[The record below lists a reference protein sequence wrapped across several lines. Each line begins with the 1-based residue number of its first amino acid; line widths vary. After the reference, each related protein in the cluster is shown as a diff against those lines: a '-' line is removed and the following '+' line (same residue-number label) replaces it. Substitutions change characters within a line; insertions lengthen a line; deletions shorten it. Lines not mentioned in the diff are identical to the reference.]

1 MSAIYDMCE
10 WTRVD
15 ELLANRV
22 SIANQILGARYDG
35 DLSNPVRVVSFRGGR
50 RVMLCGERFCEYLM
64 YDLQSIRDAFARVDA
79 LSDSLWLLR
88 RGKAIRCGDFNQHDD
103 I

>member
-1 MSAIYDMCE
+1 MNAICDAAE

-22 SIANQILGARYDG
+22 SIANQILGARFDG

-50 RVMLCGERFCEYLM
+50 RVTLCGERFCEYEM
-64 YDLQSIRDAFARVDA
+64 YDLDSINDAFARVDA

-88 RGKAIRCGDFNQHDD
+88 RGKAISCVYFNQQDN

>member
-1 MSAIYDMCE
+1 MDAIYEMIE

-15 ELLANRV
+15 DLLVNRV

-35 DLSNPVRVVSFRGGR
+35 DLSNPVRITDFRGGR
-50 RVMLCGERFCEYLM
+50 RVTLCGERFCEYLM

-79 LSDSLWLLR
+79 KTHVNYPQNSQLLHTNR
-88 RGKAIRCGDFNQHDD
+88 VIKL
-103 I
+103 